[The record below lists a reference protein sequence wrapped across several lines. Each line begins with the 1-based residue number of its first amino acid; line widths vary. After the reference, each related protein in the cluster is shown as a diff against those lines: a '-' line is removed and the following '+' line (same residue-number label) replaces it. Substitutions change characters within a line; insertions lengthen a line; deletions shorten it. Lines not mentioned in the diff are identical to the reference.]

1 MLSEFPHFKKYSVQD
16 ILLFTDKVREFEPR
30 SDFSPAYIPSY
41 YNTDGNLK
49 FSNLN
54 DNLVAQYT
62 DPETKQLNIVVF
74 GKNKIDST
82 LREIFSYQKVKGLEQ
97 IVTDLETVQVE
108 NIKDKSITVSSYDE
122 NDEYIIST
130 KDHRDLLGKGLAE
143 ERKAV
148 RSFIRNYGDDIKIY
162 ELDLSKHNSAGLII
176 NALHVWGHY
185 FKNNNNDPESLE
197 RQYISLFLM
206 HADELPTRN
215 IVISHAGQI
224 IGFILYDVF
233 EEYSCAVGH
242 SLKVD
247 YAYNHAFDFGLH
259 VLASRLHTEGIKY
272 LNVEED
278 MGIPGLR
285 AKKNHLMPV
294 KKLLLYSARP
304 TS

>member
-1 MLSEFPHFKKYSVQD
+1 MISAFPHFKKYTVQD

-30 SDFSPAYIPSY
+30 TDFSPAYIPSY

-49 FSNLN
+49 FSTLN
-54 DNLVAQYT
+54 DNLIAQYT
-62 DPETKQLNIVVF
+62 DPETKQLNIVAF

-82 LREIFSYQKVKGLEQ
+82 LRQIFLYQKDNGLEQ
-97 IVTDLETVQVE
+97 VVKDLETAQIE
-108 NIKDKSITVSSYDE
+108 NINDKTIKITSYPE
-122 NDEYIIST
+122 NDEYIISA
-130 KDHRDLLGKGLAE
+130 KDHRNLLGKDLAE

-162 ELDLSKHNSAGLII
+162 ELDLSKHNSAELII
-176 NALHVWGHY
+176 NALHVWEHY
-185 FKNNNNDPESLE
+185 YKNNNNDPESLE

-224 IGFILYDVF
+224 IGLILYDIF

-259 VLASRLHTEGIKY
+259 VLASRLHTEGIKF

-285 AKKNHLMPV
+285 TKKNHLMPV
-294 KKLLLYSARP
+294 KKLLRYCARP
-304 TS
+304 IS